1 MDADQ
6 VLGPGVWDLLDAR
19 TEDLCEHIDNFNPE
33 YNDAI
38 VNEIENSV
46 RKVFISEVC
55 LEDW

>member
-6 VLGPGVWDLLDAR
+6 VLGPGMWDLLDAR
-19 TEDLCEHIDNFNPE
+19 TEDLSEHIDNFNPE

>member
-6 VLGPGVWDLLDAR
+6 VLGPGMWDLLDAR
-19 TEDLCEHIDNFNPE
+19 TEDLSEHIDDFNPK